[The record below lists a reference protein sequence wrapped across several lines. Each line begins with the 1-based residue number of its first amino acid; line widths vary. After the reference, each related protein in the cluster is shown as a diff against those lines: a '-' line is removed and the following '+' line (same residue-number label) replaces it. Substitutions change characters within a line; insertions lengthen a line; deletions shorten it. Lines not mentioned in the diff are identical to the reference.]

1 MIKKCEECGKLFETN
16 RSSRRWCDDVHVRK
30 CQVCGKE
37 FVVSRQ
43 QLVDNKR
50 CCSRRCSDIF
60 SRQQNIEKLSNEVR
74 YCLECGNPFTPT
86 NNNQKYCTNDHYR
99 PCPVCG
105 KPVKVIHA
113 GDLKN
118 GIFRTCSKECESK
131 YISKRLSESNIK
143 QEVRYGTCIVC
154 GKQFI
159 LNWPYN
165 QKTCSSKCRGIYRKA
180 SGISKKA
187 YEKAKQTN
195 LERYGFEN
203 VGSIPK
209 FIDKRDTI
217 CKERYGDTKVLRIE
231 QFQEKSKNTLRQHYG
246 VDFPCQHEEIK
257 KKQIESV
264 KARYG
269 VDNYFKSFERIQS
282 SISDPSKAENW
293 IAFKSNPIE
302 YIEANFINKP
312 NIHDLCDNLG
322 VTDTRIYD
330 ILIEHNGQSYI
341 KHFSSIMESDV
352 KNFLDSLKLDCEI
365 IQHDRKLISP
375 YEADFYIPK
384 YNLAIECNPAITHN
398 SSVGDQFGGDPKPVQ
413 YHKLKSCMCK
423 DKGVLLFHIFGWEWK
438 SRRPILESMLRNLLN
453 MSDKI
458 YARQCY
464 IKESTYEET
473 RNFLE
478 SNHRQG
484 FASYKYSIGLYTK
497 STNQLVSLMTFG
509 KLRNAQG
516 RKGNDNN
523 SIELLRFCN
532 LLNTTVVGGSSKL
545 FKYFVNNYNSEF
557 DKIVSF
563 SDIAHTSGKLYSI
576 LGFNIVSESDP
587 GYVWVC
593 RSNENMYS
601 RIQCQ
606 KRNLRKLFN
615 DDTIDIENKTE
626 RQIMLEH
633 GYVQVFD
640 SGVIRW
646 EWSPYSN
653 PHIS

>member
-50 CCSRRCSDIF
+50 CCSRKCSDIF
-60 SRQQNIEKLSNEVR
+60 NRQQSIEKLSTEVR
-74 YCLECGNPFTPT
+74 YCLECGKPFTPT
-86 NNNQKYCTNDHYR
+86 NNNQKYCTDDHYR
-99 PCPVCG
+99 PCPICG

-118 GIFRTCSKECESK
+118 GISRTCSKECENL
-131 YISKRLSESNIK
+131 YISQKLKSRNPVSPK
-143 QEVRYGTCIVC
+143 YGKCVIC
-154 GKQFI
+154 GQQFE
-159 LNWPYN
+159 LHHPYT
-165 QKTCSSKCRGIYRKA
+165 QKTCSPKCRGIYRKQ
-180 SGISKKA
+180 SGIA
-187 YEKAKQTN
+187 ELVYEKSKQTN
-195 LERYGFEN
+195 LVKYGKEN
-203 VGSIPK
+203 PGQVPE
-209 FIDKRDTI
+209 FIAKRDSK
-217 CKERYGDTKVLRIE
+217 CKELYGDSKVLRLKK
-231 QFQEKSKNTLRQHYG
+231 FQLKSKSTVKLHYG
-246 VDFPCQHEEIK
+246 VDHPMH
-257 KKQIESV
+257 SDDV
-264 KARYG
+264 KAKLRATMKGKYG
-269 VDNYFKSFERIQS
+269 VDNYFKSFEHIQS
-282 SISDPSKAENW
+282 SITDSSKAENW

-302 YIEANFINKP
+302 YIKTNFSNKP
-312 NIHDLCDNLG
+312 NIRDLCDNLG

-330 ILIEHNGQSYI
+330 ILVEHNGQSYI

-352 KNFLDSLKLDCEI
+352 KNFLDSLELGCEI

-375 YEADFYIPK
+375 YEVDLYIPK
-384 YNLAIECNPAITHN
+384 YKLAIECNPAITHN

-413 YHKLKSCMCK
+413 YHKLKSRMCK
-423 DKGVLLFHIFGWEWK
+423 DNGVLLFHIFGWEWK
-438 SRRPILESMLRNLLN
+438 SRRPIVESMIRNLLN

-484 FASYKYSIGLYTK
+484 FASYKYSIGLYSK
-497 STNQLVSLMTFG
+497 SNNQLVSLMTFG

-516 RKGNDNN
+516 RKDDDNN

-576 LGFNIVSESDP
+576 LGFHKVNESDP

-646 EWSPYSN
+646 EYELNSL
-653 PHIS
+653 